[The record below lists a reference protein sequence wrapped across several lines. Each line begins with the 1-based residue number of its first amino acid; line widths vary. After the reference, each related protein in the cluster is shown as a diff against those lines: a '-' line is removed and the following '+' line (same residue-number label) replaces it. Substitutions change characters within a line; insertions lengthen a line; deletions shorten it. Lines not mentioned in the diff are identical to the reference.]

1 MSRKRK
7 QYSSDFKAKVA
18 LAALK
23 GDQTTSALAA
33 RFEVHPSMVSQWKR
47 ELLTEDLMLMRLIDE
62 QHLLT
67 PVYGSRRISSVM
79 TRSV

>member
-1 MSRKRK
+1 MVEPPSPATPSLRRQCQLLGISR
-7 QYSSDFKAKVA
+7 SSPYY
-18 LAALK
+18 
-23 GDQTTSALAA
+23 Q
-33 RFEVHPSMVSQWKR
+33 HR
-47 ELLTEDLMLMRLIDE
+47 ELLAEDLMLMRLIDE